1 MTKHILEKH
10 IEQHVCDYA
19 KSKGILCYKFTSP
32 ANRSVCDRIFM
43 YNGFVFFIEFK
54 AFGKKPTPSQNKHH
68 QLLAKTGVTVYVVDS
83 VTLGKEI
90 IDDELQGKRSSRN
103 VVRYINRD

>member
-1 MTKHILEKH
+1 MLEKD
-10 IEQHVCDYA
+10 IEQNVCGYA
-19 KSKGILCYKFTSP
+19 KSRGILCYKFTSP

-54 AFGKKPTPSQNKHH
+54 APGKNPTASQSKHH
-68 QLLAKTGVTVYVVDS
+68 QLLAKNGITVYVVDS

-90 IDDELQGKRSSRN
+90 INDELQGKRSSRN
-103 VVRYINRD
+103 VIRYIDRD